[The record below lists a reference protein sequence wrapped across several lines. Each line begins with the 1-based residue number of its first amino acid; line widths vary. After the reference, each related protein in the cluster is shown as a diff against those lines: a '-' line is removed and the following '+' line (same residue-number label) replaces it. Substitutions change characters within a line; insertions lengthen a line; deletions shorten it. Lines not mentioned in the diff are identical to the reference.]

1 MMFFAQAFFTGGF
14 FGGTGAAGW
23 GLGKICRERDPEE
36 VCAAREA
43 FGAIP
48 ERVRAVMAAMAKRYA
63 LADEWDEDALHAE
76 LVRRSGRPWSS
87 HYGQALMEAIDAERS
102 RLNKLADQMRHF
114 RTAPCK
120 CGAEPDLGVSEE
132 GWQVACG
139 ACGAAGETDDQPTV
153 ALRAWNSSMRR

>member
-1 MMFFAQAFFTGGF
+1 MMFFAQSFFTGGF

-23 GLGKICRERDPEE
+23 GKILRERDPEE

-63 LADEWDEDALHAE
+63 FADEWDEDALRAE
-76 LVRRSGRPWSS
+76 LVRRSGCAWSS
-87 HYGQALMEAIDAERS
+87 HYGPARMEAIDAERG
-102 RLNKLADQMRHF
+102 RLNKLAGQMRHF

-120 CGAEPDLGVSEE
+120 CGGEANLGVSED
-132 GWQVACG
+132 GWQVACE
-139 ACGAAGETDDQPTV
+139 ACGAAGEKDDQPTV